1 MTNSNDFRRY
11 SYQYDTSYLV
21 DSFSSSRGSQAPKY
35 SPVPTQEPE
44 HNFKVRENKALKTKS
59 QLRAE
64 QRQALLKAV
73 KIVAVTLFC
82 FALAAM
88 VINSL
93 SAKNELTKQ
102 IEAKEKSI
110 SNAQS
115 ENISLQSKLDSL
127 VSISMIDEYAVN
139 KLGMTKV
146 KSNQIQYIDVDEYK
160 TQRENK
166 LNDTSNADAVKNQNE
181 LTKSNK

>member
-11 SYQYDTSYLV
+11 SYQHDTSYLV
-21 DSFSSSRGSQAPKY
+21 DSFSPQRGSQAPKY
-35 SPVPTQEPE
+35 SPVPTHEP
-44 HNFKVRENKALKTKS
+44 NQNLRVRENKSLKSKS

-64 QRQALLKAV
+64 QRQAFLKAV
-73 KIVAVTLFC
+73 KIVAVTLAC

-93 SAKNELTKQ
+93 STKNELTKQ

-146 KSNQIQYIDVDEYK
+146 KSNQIQYMDVDEYK
-160 TQRENK
+160 AQREAE
-166 LNDTSNADAVKNQNE
+166 LNSVEKNQDT
-181 LTKSNK
+181 LSKSNK